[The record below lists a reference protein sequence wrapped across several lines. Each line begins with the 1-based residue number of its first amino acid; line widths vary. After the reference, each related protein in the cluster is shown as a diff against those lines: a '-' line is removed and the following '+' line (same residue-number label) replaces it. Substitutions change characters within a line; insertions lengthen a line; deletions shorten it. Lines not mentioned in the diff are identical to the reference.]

1 MFRHAEFYAAVVGM
15 VVFVVCFID
24 FVTSVR
30 GGHKH
35 DE

>member
-1 MFRHAEFYAAVVGM
+1 MFRHAEFYAAVVAL

-24 FVTSVR
+24 FVTSVTK
-30 GGHKH
+30 GHEE